1 MGESNA
7 LMVKRGT
14 PLRRD
19 TALAAAAAYQHL
31 YCEGMEDEDA
41 TDNIAATY
49 QVGSAALSL
58 RAPFALGCPKPQSS
72 HVHDVELLLP

>member
-41 TDNIAATY
+41 MDNIAATY
-49 QVGSAALSL
+49 QVRGV
-58 RAPFALGCPKPQSS
+58 Q
-72 HVHDVELLLP
+72 LLLFAVSDCAADLLL

>member
-1 MGESNA
+1 LVNHLRLMGESNA

-41 TDNIAATY
+41 MDNIAATY
-49 QVGSAALSL
+49 QVRGV
-58 RAPFALGCPKPQSS
+58 Q
-72 HVHDVELLLP
+72 LLLFAVSDCAADLLL

>member
-49 QVGSAALSL
+49 QVGATMACGCLQQKVCVRLVLLQAEDPSL
-58 RAPFALGCPKPQSS
+58 P
-72 HVHDVELLLP
+72 